1 MKYIVALLVAGVFFI
16 AGIVTYANTV
26 AFGAEQEQLIQ
37 TTHRNNV
44 QILGQYTATI
54 SEAAQIPAMQRDN
67 LKEVLKAAFEG
78 RYGPDGSQAV
88 FQFIRESYPGTI
100 DNTLYQNLQTMI
112 ASGRTDFRDNQTKL
126 LDQKRIYQTN
136 LNYFFKGTLLKIA
149 GYPKINLADY
159 DVVTSDAASVAFSTG
174 IDNGLTIHKPAEK

>member
-1 MKYIVALLVAGVFFI
+1 MKYIIALLVAGVLL
-16 AGIVTYANTV
+16 AVGIGTYANAV
-26 AFGAEQEQLIQ
+26 AFGAEQEELIKA
-37 TTHRNNV
+37 THRNNV

-54 SEAAQIPAMQRDN
+54 SEAAQIPAMQKDN
-67 LKEVLKAAFEG
+67 LKEVLKTAFES
-78 RYGPDGSQAV
+78 RYGEEGSQAV
-88 FQFIRESYPGTI
+88 FQFINENYPGTM
-100 DNTLYQNLQTMI
+100 DNELYRNLQTMI
-112 ASGRTDFRDNQTKL
+112 AAGRTDFRNNQSKL

-136 LNYFFKGTLLKIA
+136 LNYLFKGNLLKFA